1 MHDYSMKQS
10 LMAEGDAY
18 PQVRQAKGG
27 LYEALIADMLLK
39 NGHNEL
45 YFYKNDFSRTEIE
58 FLLPSSAGVV
68 PVEVKAGN
76 NKSKS
81 LDRILKRED
90 ISCGYK
96 LIDGNTG
103 VSGRKITMPL
113 YMAMYI

>member
-18 PQVRQAKGG
+18 PQVR
-27 LYEALIADMLLK
+27 
-39 NGHNEL
+39 
-45 YFYKNDFSRTEIE
+45 
-58 FLLPSSAGVV
+58 SSAGVV

-90 ISCGYK
+90 IYCGYK

>member
-45 YFYKNDFSRTEIE
+45 YFTKTI
-58 FLLPSSAGVV
+58 SA
-68 PVEVKAGN
+68 E
-76 NKSKS
+76 
-81 LDRILKRED
+81 RR
-90 ISCGYK
+90 
-96 LIDGNTG
+96 
-103 VSGRKITMPL
+103 
-113 YMAMYI
+113 